1 MENNLSFEKA
11 LARLESIVKEL
22 ESGESTLEESIV
34 LFEEGVRLSGV
45 CSNLL
50 QNAKQKVEILT
61 ETAEGIKKENFN
73 GNE

>member
-22 ESGESTLEESIV
+22 EGGESTLEESIV